1 MIAIAWKV
9 DLALPLIALGILYS
23 NTHFAYANVNT
34 VSKII
39 NGGEAPMGAY
49 PWVVSVRV
57 DNIHT
62 CVGSIVTEQHVITAG
77 HCVQEVK
84 SIPIDLDRVSV
95 RVGSTNQYSGGK
107 VVDVSS
113 IIIHSE
119 CENFLHDMAIIKLNE
134 SLEFGTKINK
144 IELAPK
150 DSEVASGTP
159 VIVAGWGVNA
169 NGTHS
174 AKLQYLSMTAISNEE
189 CDEQVNYGYESILCL
204 QHPLQQGICRGDYGA
219 GIVAEN
225 KLIGVASFSFGP
237 CGSQFPD
244 ISSRISYYSDWIKAW
259 LGGKLSS

>member
-1 MIAIAWKV
+1 MIAITGKG
-9 DLALPLIALGILYS
+9 DLVLSLIVLGILCS
-23 NTHFAYANVNT
+23 NCRFTYGKVNT

-39 NGGEAPMGAY
+39 NGGEAHMVDY

-57 DNIHT
+57 DNIHA

-77 HCVQEVK
+77 HCVQYVK

-107 VVDVSS
+107 VLDVSS
-113 IIIHSE
+113 IVIHSE
-119 CENFLHDMAIIKLNE
+119 CENFLHDMAILKLSE
-134 SLEFGTKINK
+134 SLEFGPKINK
-144 IELAPK
+144 IEVAER
-150 DSEVASGTP
+150 DSEVESGTP
-159 VIVAGWGVNA
+159 VIVAGWGLNA

-174 AKLQYLSMTAISNEE
+174 AKLQYLNMTAISNEE

-204 QHPLQQGICRGDYGA
+204 QHPLEQGICRGDYGA

-225 KLIGVASFSFGP
+225 KLIGVASFSFGS

-244 ISSRISYYSDWIKAW
+244 ISSRISYYSDWINAW
-259 LGGKLSS
+259 LP